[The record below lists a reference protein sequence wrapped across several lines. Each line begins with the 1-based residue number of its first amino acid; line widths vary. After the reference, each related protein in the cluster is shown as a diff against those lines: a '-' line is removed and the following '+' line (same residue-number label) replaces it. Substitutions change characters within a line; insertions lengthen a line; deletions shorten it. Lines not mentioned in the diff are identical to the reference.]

1 MPMLPKEETKIVER
15 PQSSLDTAGVGAP
28 TVITAIFVAVG
39 ITGEE
44 STICPKPQQNI
55 VISIS
60 KRANV
65 DRYTKIRQIYIQG
78 KHHEVNTYETAPHNK
93 SKAVIHGIPVKGG
106 PKSWTRLPIQEI
118 H

>member
-1 MPMLPKEETKIVER
+1 M
-15 PQSSLDTAGVGAP
+15 
-28 TVITAIFVAVG
+28 AVG

-60 KRANV
+60 KRANL
-65 DRYTKIRQIYIQG
+65 DRYSKIRQIYIQG

-93 SKAVIHGIPVKGG
+93 SKAVIHSIPVKGG
-106 PKSWTRLPIQEI
+106 PQKLDKTANPRNPLALAAKCIGNTTTAIVALDRLKVPNYIRY
-118 H
+118 